1 MPQDNLKVG
10 HRTKIRPTRMLGVLL
25 LVLAPVLA
33 WADTPESAK
42 LGVFVSILP
51 QTYLAARV
59 GGELV
64 DVDALV
70 GPGASPE
77 VYEPT
82 PKQLARLAEARILF
96 RVGMPFERMLIEKI
110 AALNPQLRI
119 VDCRE
124 GIRLRYLTESEVP
137 EAGENDGHVHP
148 PGTPDPHFWLSLK
161 NGKIMAETMC
171 RVLSEVDPTHAEP
184 FADNLARLEQDLDQA
199 DARIARWLAPIRG
212 AEFYV
217 YHPAFGYFADAY
229 GLRQVA
235 VETGGKEPSAR
246 QLADLIERA
255 KRANARVIFV
265 QRQFPVKSAQAVA
278 DAIGSS
284 VVVLDPLSPD
294 YIANLEAIARAILRS
309 YGREPETQRVTPPS
323 TAEAPAR

>member
-1 MPQDNLKVG
+1 
-10 HRTKIRPTRMLGVLL
+10 
-25 LVLAPVLA
+25 
-33 WADTPESAK
+33 
-42 LGVFVSILP
+42 
-51 QTYLAARV
+51 
-59 GGELV
+59 
-64 DVDALV
+64 
-70 GPGASPE
+70 
-77 VYEPT
+77 
-82 PKQLARLAEARILF
+82 
-96 RVGMPFERMLIEKI
+96 
-110 AALNPQLRI
+110 
-119 VDCRE
+119 
-124 GIRLRYLTESEVP
+124 
-137 EAGENDGHVHP
+137 
-148 PGTPDPHFWLSLK
+148 
-161 NGKIMAETMC
+161 MAETMC
-171 RVLSEVDPTHAEP
+171 RVLSEVDPAHAKTY
-184 FADNLARLEQDLDQA
+184 ADNLARLQEDLDRA
-199 DARIARWLAPIRG
+199 DARIAQWLAPIRG

-255 KRANARVIFV
+255 KRANVRVIFV

-323 TAEAPAR
+323 TAEAPAQ